1 MSFTVVALVVGVLAG
16 IAAGGR
22 PSNIGR
28 RQLRLAWLL
37 AVCAV
42 LQVVAEVFDVPQT
55 IGLVMVLASYA
66 GLSAFALSNIG
77 LVGMPVVLVGL
88 LANLLVIS
96 LNAGMPVRES
106 SILAAHASTREQ
118 VHAIDFGAKRHLATD
133 ADRLVVLG
141 DILPV
146 RPTREVL
153 SFGDLILAFGVA
165 DVIFRLLRPV
175 EARRRRGDVIDVT
188 VTDVTDAAVA
198 AERGPRASARLVDA

>member
-1 MSFTVVALVVGVLAG
+1 MSFTAIALVVGVLLG

-22 PSNIGR
+22 PSNLGR
-28 RQLRLAWLL
+28 RHLRLASLL
-37 AVCAV
+37 AISAL

-55 IGLVMVLASYA
+55 AGLVMVLASYA
-66 GLSAFALSNIG
+66 GLAAFALSNIG

-88 LANLLVIS
+88 VANLLVIG

-106 SILAAHASTREQ
+106 AILEAHASTRRE

-133 ADRLVVLG
+133 DDRLVVLG
-141 DILPV
+141 DIVPV
-146 RPTREVL
+146 RPSREVL

-175 EARRRRGDVIDVT
+175 ESRRRRADVI
-188 VTDVTDAAVA
+188 DVTDAAVVS
-198 AERGPRASARLVDA
+198 ERAPRPHARLVDA

>member
-1 MSFTVVALVVGVLAG
+1 MSFTAVALVVGVLLG

-37 AVCAV
+37 AICAL
-42 LQVVAEVFDVPQT
+42 LQVVAEVLDVPQT
-55 IGLVMVLASYA
+55 VGLVMVLASYA

-88 LANLLVIS
+88 LANLLVIG

-106 SILAAHASTREQ
+106 SILAAHASTPAE
-118 VHAIDFGAKRHLATD
+118 VHSIDFGAKRHLATD
-133 ADRLVVLG
+133 DDRLEVLG

-165 DVIFRLLRPV
+165 VVIFRLLRPAD
-175 EARRRRGDVIDVT
+175 ARRRRVTDVIDVT
-188 VTDVTDAAVA
+188 DHTRDDAP
-198 AERGPRASARLVDA
+198 ERAPRPQAHLVDA

>member
-1 MSFTVVALVVGVLAG
+1 MSFTAVALVVGVLLG

-22 PSNIGR
+22 PSDLGR
-28 RQLRLAWLL
+28 RPMRLAWLL
-37 AVCAV
+37 AICAL

-55 IGLVMVLASYA
+55 PGLVLVLVSYA
-66 GLSAFALSNIG
+66 GLAVFAAVNIG

-88 LANLLVIS
+88 LANLFVIS

-106 SILAAHASTREQ
+106 SIVAAHAATRQE
-118 VHAIDFGAKRHLATD
+118 VPSLDFGAKRHLATD
-133 ADRLVVLG
+133 ADHAVVLG

-165 DVIFRLLRPV
+165 DVLFRMLHPT
-175 EARRRRGDVIDVT
+175 EARRRGGGLI
-188 VTDVTDAAVA
+188 DVTDAAVA
-198 AERGPRASARLVDA
+198 NDPAPRATAQLVDA

>member
-1 MSFTVVALVVGVLAG
+1 MSFTAVALVVGVLLG

-22 PSNIGR
+22 PSNLAR
-28 RQLRLAWLL
+28 RRLRLAWLL
-37 AVCAV
+37 AACAL

-55 IGLVMVLASYA
+55 AGLVMVLASYA

-88 LANLLVIS
+88 LANLVVIS

-106 SILAAHASTREQ
+106 AILAAHASTRAE
-118 VHAIDFGAKRHLATD
+118 VHSLDFGAKRHLETD
-133 ADRLVVLG
+133 DDRAVVLG

-165 DVIFRLLRPV
+165 DVIFRLLRPI
-175 EARRRRGDVIDVT
+175 EARRRRQADDVDVIDVT
-188 VTDVTDAAVA
+188 GTAGEPA
-198 AERGPRASARLVDA
+198 RPPRAPARLVDA

>member
-1 MSFTVVALVVGVLAG
+1 MSFTAVALVVGVLLG

-22 PSNIGR
+22 PSNLGR
-28 RQLRLAWLL
+28 RRLRLAWLL
-37 AVCAV
+37 AICAL

-55 IGLVMVLASYA
+55 VGLVMVLASYA

-88 LANLLVIS
+88 VANLFVIGI
-96 LNAGMPVRES
+96 NAGMPVRES
-106 SILAAHASTREQ
+106 AILKSHAATRQE
-118 VHAIDFGAKRHLATD
+118 VPALDFGAKRHLETD
-133 ADRLVVLG
+133 ADHFVVLG

-175 EARRRRGDVIDVT
+175 DARRRRDVIDVT
-188 VTDVTDAAVA
+188 DAAA
-198 AERGPRASARLVDA
+198 APERAPHASAQLVDA